1 MTREQDELRE
11 VARHAQAQVD
21 YMASRATGGGDTKA
35 RLISAAP
42 EMLEALEAAIECG
55 MVPKSSASEGGAL
68 RHSRQVQVAD
78 MIRAAIAKARGTT

>member
-1 MTREQDELRE
+1 MDRLGNTVE
-11 VARHAQAQVD
+11 
-21 YMASRATGGGDTKA
+21 ATGLSLALGSRDDSDACYANA

-42 EMLEALEAAIECG
+42 DMLAALEAAVECG

-68 RHSRQVQVAD
+68 RHSRQVRVAD